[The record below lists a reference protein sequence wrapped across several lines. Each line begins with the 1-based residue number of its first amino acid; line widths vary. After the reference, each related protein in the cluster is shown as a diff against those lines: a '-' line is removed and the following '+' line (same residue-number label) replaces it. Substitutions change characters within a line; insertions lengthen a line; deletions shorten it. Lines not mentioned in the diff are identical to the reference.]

1 MMGLEPTTPCSQSQI
16 RQGRYLG
23 MWELGQ
29 VIAALVLSVVVRC
42 GPVRTAVNGTLV
54 ARPCLVAKGQEGSR

>member
-1 MMGLEPTTPCSQSQI
+1 
-16 RQGRYLG
+16 

-54 ARPCLVAKGQEGSR
+54 ARPCLVAKGRRLAAAEWELDPASYHIGMA